1 MKQCHGRPE
10 RLCRPHAA
18 DRETARGLLP
28 QAGHAAWCAY
38 DEGCNDQ
45 SATPRRVRLRVHLSN
60 GTSPKTLTMPGRVM
74 AMSQRTRP
82 TSRTSSSIIVTTS
95 AAPPTSPTPR
105 PTSRNSMPISLTV
118 NFLLMSIHQAR
129 ICRISSMVRNLTK
142 RRGYI
147 TTGRGI

>member
-105 PTSRNSMPISLTV
+105 PTSRNSMRTCPTASCSLT
-118 NFLLMSIHQAR
+118 NTRLR
-129 ICRISSMVRNLTK
+129 RKCRTSSMARSLTK
-142 RRGYI
+142 KRGCTI
-147 TTGRGI
+147 MGRGI